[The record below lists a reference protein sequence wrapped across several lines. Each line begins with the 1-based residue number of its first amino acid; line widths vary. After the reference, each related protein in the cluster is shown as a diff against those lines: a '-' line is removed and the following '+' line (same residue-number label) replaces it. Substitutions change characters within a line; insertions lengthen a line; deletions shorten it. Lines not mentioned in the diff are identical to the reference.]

1 MLNQKSKD
9 ENMERDSDFIGEY
22 RKISNK
28 LKKRFLRKPNL
39 SEASAEFYKL
49 GKRLVKDDEQEYA
62 GLCNLAVARCE
73 QNNDNSQGE
82 CEAYIE
88 SGRLFMKAE
97 RKVFQTGNYSFEYHL
112 AASIDCYSKAIRLLG
127 ESPSASNSARAF
139 GLCHEAAKCR
149 TASQYLLES
158 VHAKEKVAKC
168 YIDTGDY
175 HNALNSLTEISRLI
189 ESYGPKHPSS
199 IYLDILRRCEI
210 TRVLLLLIIKP
221 TPQNLSPNLTSILE
235 KYAWDSSDDE
245 NEDSPATYAPE
256 EVFLLLQS
264 VVMASQVN
272 DGEALIELE
281 DDLVLHLDEDQ
292 RELLRNLANSPP
304 QFQTYD
310 NHDSRCEELRLDDEF
325 SPGQVKNHQRAK
337 LFIYQTCTLDSK
349 T

>member
-1 MLNQKSKD
+1 
-9 ENMERDSDFIGEY
+9 MERDSDFIGEY

-139 GLCHEAAKCR
+139 GLCHEVGDFLVKLGKSDQAISFFQQAAKCR

-292 RELLRNLANSPP
+292 RELLRNLANSV
-304 QFQTYD
+304 
-310 NHDSRCEELRLDDEF
+310 RKK
-325 SPGQVKNHQRAK
+325 GRA
-337 LFIYQTCTLDSK
+337 
-349 T
+349 